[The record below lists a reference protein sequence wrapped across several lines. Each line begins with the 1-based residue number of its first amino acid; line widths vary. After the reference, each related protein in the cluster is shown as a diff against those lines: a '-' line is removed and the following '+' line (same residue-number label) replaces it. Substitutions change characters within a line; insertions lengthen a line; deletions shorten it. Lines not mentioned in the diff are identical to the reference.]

1 VENPFK
7 DSRFDILYAEGSGR
21 IIKSQNVCGVR
32 IGRSDGVVYIKFKR
46 KEFIISS
53 WIVAMVGNNIYGNDP
68 LRDVALN
75 GAIIAKKNDRLM
87 DLINFASKLDEVRDE
102 NVFEIK
108 YSSNKKGRALLKQ
121 FLSVFFLKYLL
132 IIPICSFT
140 KKRLKKCTLKK
151 KLMTY
156 KF

>member
-1 VENPFK
+1 
-7 DSRFDILYAEGSGR
+7 
-21 IIKSQNVCGVR
+21 
-32 IGRSDGVVYIKFKR
+32 
-46 KEFIISS
+46 
-53 WIVAMVGNNIYGNDP
+53 MVGNNIYGNDP